1 MLTADIFCLKKE
13 MIQPINSKELGLVA
27 KRSNV
32 KLNNEK
38 TCKKTGT
45 LFLGIKDGLIDMQRN
60 YSI

>member
-1 MLTADIFCLKKE
+1 
-13 MIQPINSKELGLVA
+13 MIQAINSKELGLIA

-38 TCKKTGT
+38 IGKKTGI
-45 LFLGIKDGLIDMQRN
+45 LFFGIKDGLIDMQRN

>member
-1 MLTADIFCLKKE
+1 MRH
-13 MIQPINSKELGLVA
+13 GLVA